1 MRNDDVALIQRILT
15 GDETAFESLIRKY
28 QKQVHALAFRKTRNF
43 QTAEDITQETFLRVH
58 QKLATLNDPAKFSGW
73 LYAIV
78 NHLCI
83 AWYRENRL
91 QTESLQ
97 EIYISEIETDVYSR
111 YIATEHAKTT
121 DAAQQD
127 LVKRLLTKLK
137 ESDREVITLH
147 YFEEM
152 TSSEIG
158 EFLGVSENTIKS
170 RLYRARQ
177 QLKKYESMIQEAL
190 DITTEGKHRS
200 QHQLKGEINMSE
212 EVKDRVKLETRQSFL
227 EEKQRTL
234 ESNLE
239 GLQGHRKEVVETRD
253 RHLAEVD
260 EKIQSIT
267 EEIDACRNE
276 LSKIA
281 DLQAELQTTTEALDA
296 TTNGEHHP
304 QHPLKGETIMAG
316 EVKDEAKVDMNPE
329 EMQRSL
335 AEMQDKILE
344 VRRELAAVQ
353 ARLKI
358 ITAQSD
364 ASIDSGKRE
373 ALDALFRLPHDAKD
387 PITWCY
393 AGAYRAASGQQ
404 SRRGSIWSDS
414 IDNFISRAPDAEI
427 VKLAKFFTNPTVV
440 AVLRQ
445 LVEGKKSVADLANGC
460 GISESEMEK
469 TVALLID
476 GSLVDRTK
484 DGLIEPKND
493 AVFYFLNFVGMTR
506 VYLDP
511 EDH

>member
-1 MRNDDVALIQRILT
+1 MRSDDVKLIQRVLA
-15 GDETAFESLIRKY
+15 GDENAFATLIEKY
-28 QKQVHALAFRKTRNF
+28 QRQVHALAFRKVRDF
-43 QTAEDITQETFLRVH
+43 HTAEDITQETFLRVH
-58 QKLATLNDPAKFSGW
+58 QKLATLNDPTKFSGW

-83 AWYRENRL
+83 AWYRKNRL
-91 QTESLQ
+91 QVQSL
-97 EIYISEIETDVYSR
+97 EETHISEIETDVYSQ

-121 DAAQQD
+121 AVAQQD

-158 EFLGVSENTIKS
+158 GFLGVSENTIKS

-190 DITTEGKHRS
+190 DITTEGEHRS
-200 QHQLKGEINMSE
+200 QHQLKGEINMSV
-212 EVKDRVKLETRQSFL
+212 EVKDRVKLETRQSVL

-234 ESNLE
+234 ESSLE

-281 DLQAELQTTTEALDA
+281 DLQAELQTTTEALDI

-304 QHPLKGETIMAG
+304 QHPLKGEISMSDEMRNES
-316 EVKDEAKVDMNPE
+316 EVDPKLE
-329 EMQRSL
+329 EMQRQITDLQEQISG
-335 AEMQDKILE
+335 I
-344 VRRELAAVQ
+344 AAN
-353 ARLKI
+353 L
-358 ITAQSD
+358 D
-364 ASIDSGKRE
+364 DSIRDDKRE

-387 PITWCY
+387 AITWCY
-393 AGAYRAASGQQ
+393 AGAYRAPSGQM

-445 LVEGKKSVADLANGC
+445 LVEGKKSVTDLANGC
-460 GISESEMEK
+460 GIAESEMEK

-476 GSLVDRTK
+476 GSLVDRTE
-484 DGLIEPKND
+484 DDLIEPKND

-506 VYLDP
+506 VYLNP
-511 EDH
+511 KDH